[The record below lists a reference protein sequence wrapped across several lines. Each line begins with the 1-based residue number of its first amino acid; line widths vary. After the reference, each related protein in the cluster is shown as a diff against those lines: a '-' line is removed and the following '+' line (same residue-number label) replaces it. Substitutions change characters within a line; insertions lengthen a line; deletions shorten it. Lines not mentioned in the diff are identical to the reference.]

1 MTFPEDWEGWQQMQN
16 RFWISQSPDMK
27 GMEYSGVLK
36 NDLIKER
43 FIDVGAALMEPTRD
57 SDVPRDR

>member
-1 MTFPEDWEGWQQMQN
+1 MTFPEDSEGWQQTQN

-27 GMEYSGVLK
+27 GMAYSGVLK
-36 NDLIKER
+36 TDLIKER

-57 SDVPRDR
+57 RDEPRDR